1 MSNFFPMGQ
10 ESSPST
16 GSAGTVNGVMVATVT
31 NINDPDKLGRV
42 KLKFPVRENEHET
55 DWAPIVSLMT
65 GSAMGTLF
73 LPDVGDEVLVAFH
86 LGHLNQPF
94 VIGSLWNSQKKPP
107 TYEQTNKIR
116 KIKTKKGHEVIFDD
130 NDSAA
135 KLTLKTPDGHK
146 IEFDDQKDTVKMV
159 TSTNNQEVSITG
171 GSSGKVTVKCGTS
184 KIEITQTGDITI
196 NATKAVT
203 IKGPQINVEASA
215 KLSLSGNAA
224 VELKSSGIVTIK
236 GAMVKIN

>member
-1 MSNFFPMGQ
+1 MPDFFPMGQ
-10 ESSPST
+10 ESSSSA
-16 GSAGTVNGVMVATVT
+16 GSAGTINGVMVATVT
-31 NINDPDKLGRV
+31 NINDPEKLGRV

-65 GSAMGTLF
+65 GSAMGMMF
-73 LPDVGDEVLVAFH
+73 IPDVGDEVLVAFH

-116 KIKTKKGHEVIFDD
+116 KIRTKKGHEVIFDD

-146 IEFDDQKDTVKMV
+146 IEFDDQKDTIKML
-159 TSTNNQEVSITG
+159 TSSNQEVSVTG
-171 GSSGKVTVKCGTS
+171 GSSGNVTLKAGSS

-203 IKGPQINVEASA
+203 IKGPQINVQATA
-215 KLSLSGNAA
+215 KLSLAASAA
-224 VELKSSGIVTIK
+224 VELKSDGIVTIK

>member
-1 MSNFFPMGQ
+1 MSSFFPMGQ
-10 ESSPST
+10 DSSPSS
-16 GSAGTVNGVMVATVT
+16 GSAGTINGVMVATVT
-31 NINDPDKLGRV
+31 NINDPEKLGRV

-55 DWAPIVSLMT
+55 DWAPIASMMT
-65 GSAMGTLF
+65 GSAMGTMF
-73 LPDVGDEVLVAFH
+73 IPDVGDEVLVAFH

-116 KIKTKKGHEVIFDD
+116 KIQTKKGHELIFDD

-135 KLTLKTPDGHK
+135 KITLKTPDGHK
-146 IEFDDQKDTVKMV
+146 IEFDDQKDTIKML
-159 TSTNNQEVSITG
+159 TSTGNQEVSVTG
-171 GSSGKVTVKCGTS
+171 GSSGNVTVKCGSS

-203 IKGPQINVEASA
+203 IKGPQISVEATA
-215 KLSLSGNAA
+215 KLSLAASGA
-224 VELKSSGIVTIK
+224 VEIKSDGLLTLK